1 MEQER
6 IRNFSIIAHID
17 HGKST
22 LADRILELTETVTG
36 REMRAQVLDT
46 MELER
51 ERGIT
56 IKAQAVRVLWKGHQL
71 NLIDTPGHVDFTYEV
86 SRSLQACEGALL
98 VVDAAQG
105 IEAQTVA
112 NAYLAIENDL
122 EIIPVV
128 NKIDLP
134 QADPDGAAAEIAE
147 LVGEQADHVLR
158 ISAKTGEGVEAVL
171 DAIVERI
178 PAPAGH
184 ADAPARALVFD
195 SSYDQY
201 RGVVAFV
208 RMIDGSF
215 RARERLRAMAQGTRF
230 ESEEVGFFSPTMRG
244 ADSLQAG
251 EVGYVITGLK
261 DVSRLRVGDTLTSE
275 ENPAAEPLP
284 GYRDVKPMVFAGLF
298 PTDSDEYPDLRDALE
313 RLKLND
319 AALFYEPET
328 SQALGFGFRCGF
340 LGLLHME
347 IVRERL
353 EREFDLDLIVTAP
366 SVAYRVITQTGNE
379 VEVHNPAEMPA
390 EIERVEEP
398 YIKSSTIVP
407 KDYVGSVM
415 ELNNDRRGR
424 FDHME
429 YLSEQRVLLVYEL
442 PLAEIV
448 LDYYDQLKSRT
459 RGYASFDYDVI
470 GFREGDLTRVD
481 VLIAGEPVD
490 ALSLIVHRDGAYAR
504 GRALVD
510 RLREEIP
517 RQIFDVPVQAAIG
530 SRVIARETIKA
541 KRKDVLAKCYGG
553 DITRKR
559 KARAPEGRKKA
570 DEAVRPGRDA
580 AEGVPRR
587 AQPRRGEEV
596 SAADGLVRHLY
607 VHLPFCASRC
617 GYCDFVTVVGRR
629 GQHAAYVDALI
640 AELELEQRG
649 AGAAAG
655 ERVPR
660 RRGPRRSRR
669 RASSSGCFTR
679 CRRPRRS
686 RSRRIRRR

>member
-1 MEQER
+1 MAQDR

-22 LADRILELTETVTG
+22 LADRILELTHAVSI
-36 REMRAQVLDT
+36 REMREQVLDS

-56 IKAQAVRVLWKGHQL
+56 IKAQAVRVEWKGHQL

-105 IEAQTVA
+105 TQAQTLA

-122 EIIPVV
+122 EIVPLV

-134 QADPDGAAAEIAE
+134 QADPDAAAVEIAD
-147 LVGEQADHVLR
+147 LIGDSPDHVLR
-158 ISAKTGEGVEAVL
+158 ISAKTGQGVEDVL
-171 DAIVERI
+171 DAVVERV
-178 PAPAGH
+178 PAPAGDP
-184 ADAPARALVFD
+184 DAPGRALIFD

-208 RMIDGSF
+208 RVVDGSF
-215 RARERLRAMAQGTRF
+215 STREPLRAMALGTRF
-230 ESEEVGFFSPTMRG
+230 EAEELGFFTPTRRP
-244 ADSLQAG
+244 SRTLEAG

-275 ENPAAEPLP
+275 TRPAAEPVP
-284 GYRDVKPMVFAGLF
+284 GYKDVKPMVFAGLF
-298 PTDSDEYPDLRDALE
+298 PTDSDDYPELRDALE
-313 RLKLND
+313 KLKLND

-353 EREFDLDLIVTAP
+353 EREFDLDLLVTAP
-366 SVAYRVITQTGNE
+366 NVAYRVKPPHGDWI
-379 VEVHNPAEMPA
+379 EVHTPADMPN
-390 EIERVEEP
+390 ELEEVEEP
-398 YIKSSTIVP
+398 YIKASIIVP
-407 KDYVGSVM
+407 KEFVGAVM

-424 FDHME
+424 FDHLE
-429 YLSEQRVLLVYEL
+429 YLSEQRVHLTYEL

-470 GFREGDLTRVD
+470 GFRPGKLVRVD
-481 VLIAGEPVD
+481 VLVGGESVD
-490 ALSLIVHRDGAYAR
+490 ALSLIIHRDSAYDR
-504 GRALVD
+504 GRALVE
-510 RLREEIP
+510 RLQKEIP
-517 RQIFDVPVQAAIG
+517 RQQFDVAIQAAIG
-530 SRVIARETIKA
+530 ARVIARETVKA
-541 KRKDVLAKCYGG
+541 RRKDVLAKCYGG

-559 KARAPEGRKKA
+559 K
-570 DEAVRPGRDA
+570 
-580 AEGVPRR
+580 
-587 AQPRRGEEV
+587 
-596 SAADGLVRHLY
+596 L
-607 VHLPFCASRC
+607 
-617 GYCDFVTVVGRR
+617 
-629 GQHAAYVDALI
+629 
-640 AELELEQRG
+640 LEQQK
-649 AGAAAG
+649 AGKKRMKQVGMVEVPQEAFLAVLNLEG
-655 ERVPR
+655 EKK
-660 RRGPRRSRR
+660 
-669 RASSSGCFTR
+669 
-679 CRRPRRS
+679 
-686 RSRRIRRR
+686 